1 MSNLL
6 YIFKVCYQRS
16 KLGLFLL
23 VILSFFSAFI
33 ELIGFGIII
42 PIINLSISDSV
53 GTDKFSVYIQK
64 TIKSLGFEPELT
76 ILLVILCIL
85 FFLKGFLI
93 FIIDVSKIVITT
105 NLKKKVQVNIVNLI
119 NSAHFLYHLKNKSG
133 DRLNLISREVDR
145 FVTTFSNLALM
156 IISAISILLF
166 MGSLI
171 VIETKIIIFM
181 ILIIILFYFIFKP
194 IFSISKK
201 YSFESTKLSS
211 NLQNSLIQLIH
222 NFSYLKGTNRTSK
235 LITLIKSSVFN
246 LIKITRLMNY
256 LATMLTVIKE
266 PIGVLILS
274 FLIYYK
280 VILNGENISEAL
292 FIGII
297 MYRSVQ
303 RVLDF
308 QNGWHRMNE
317 ACGGLYFVEKG
328 IKDLEKNKEKDLGT
342 EQPNLTKD
350 LKFKNI
356 TLKYSSNIILDNI
369 SFTIKPMEI
378 LGIMGPS
385 GSGKSSIINLITKLV
400 SPSKGEIYLG
410 ETNFKKIN
418 NHFLRDKIGY
428 VTQDP
433 SIVQG
438 TLRENISFFDKNND
452 KYSNKY
458 LRDCMKSAGIENL
471 YSRIKES
478 MYEAGKNYSGGQK
491 QRITIARE
499 IYRNPDILIFD
510 EPTSS
515 LDRKSTRIIEN
526 TILQFKNKKT
536 IIIISHNLEFLSSCD
551 KVIILKTGK
560 ISYNGSYKKLKNNYK
575 SYL

>member
-1 MSNLL
+1 
-6 YIFKVCYQRS
+6 
-16 KLGLFLL
+16 
-23 VILSFFSAFI
+23 
-33 ELIGFGIII
+33 
-42 PIINLSISDSV
+42 
-53 GTDKFSVYIQK
+53 
-64 TIKSLGFEPELT
+64 
-76 ILLVILCIL
+76 
-85 FFLKGFLI
+85 
-93 FIIDVSKIVITT
+93 
-105 NLKKKVQVNIVNLI
+105 
-119 NSAHFLYHLKNKSG
+119 
-133 DRLNLISREVDR
+133 
-145 FVTTFSNLALM
+145 
-156 IISAISILLF
+156 
-166 MGSLI
+166 
-171 VIETKIIIFM
+171 
-181 ILIIILFYFIFKP
+181 
-194 IFSISKK
+194 
-201 YSFESTKLSS
+201 
-211 NLQNSLIQLIH
+211 
-222 NFSYLKGTNRTSK
+222 
-235 LITLIKSSVFN
+235 
-246 LIKITRLMNY
+246 MNY

-471 YSRIKES
+471 YSRLKES

-551 KVIILKTGK
+551 RVIILKTGK

>member
-471 YSRIKES
+471 YSRLKES

-551 KVIILKTGK
+551 KVIVLKTGK

>member
-1 MSNLL
+1 VSNLL

>member
-438 TLRENISFFDKNND
+438 TLRENISFFENND
-452 KYSNKY
+452 KYSNEY

-471 YSRIKES
+471 YSRLKES